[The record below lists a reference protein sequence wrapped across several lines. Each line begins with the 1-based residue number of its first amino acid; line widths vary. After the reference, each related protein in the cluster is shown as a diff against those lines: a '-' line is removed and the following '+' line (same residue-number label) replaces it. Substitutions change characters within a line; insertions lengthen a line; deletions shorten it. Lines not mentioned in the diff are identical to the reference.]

1 MYVTH
6 DICKTFLGDYSGC
19 DRTSICSSLEALR
32 VRFPCLIPPRPRPPV
47 LPTWKRSE
55 ATPHIRDPFAWM
67 EPLQWF
73 GNRVSGSEKASVTRR
88 GEIGNDSKL
97 DLELAYAAR
106 FLGVERDRVR
116 VIPKGSASA
125 SRKQQQ
131 LPHFSRAV
139 FYHLG
144 SSVDVWISLNSHSPL
159 SQPNRMCLS
168 TARTDYSRWCSEPTM
183 STPEKTSFQ
192 LHYSPA

>member
-1 MYVTH
+1 
-6 DICKTFLGDYSGC
+6 
-19 DRTSICSSLEALR
+19 
-32 VRFPCLIPPRPRPPV
+32 
-47 LPTWKRSE
+47 
-55 ATPHIRDPFAWM
+55 M

-73 GNRVSGSEKASVTRR
+73 GNCVSDSEKASVTRR
-88 GEIGNDSKL
+88 GGIGDGNWRMLPVS
-97 DLELAYAAR
+97 LESR
-106 FLGVERDRVR
+106 GRSGR

-159 SQPNRMCLS
+159 SQPNRICLS

-192 LHYSPA
+192 LHYSPGPSLGRGLAGSSWGCGFGCNGC